1 MQKLILQRLNS
12 DLNLISIQSF
22 AYNLLNLKNNDKL
35 IELIKLT
42 KELNTLDVFNNSA
55 DKIINILSNRMS
67 IKKIKEL
74 NFQLK
79 QDYKDLENI
88 YKEKFRNSLYVAF

>member
-1 MQKLILQRLNS
+1 M
-12 DLNLISIQSF
+12 
-22 AYNLLNLKNNDKL
+22 
-35 IELIKLT
+35 T
-42 KELNTLDVFNNSA
+42 KELNTLDIFNNSA
-55 DKIINILSNRMS
+55 DKIINVLSNRIS

-74 NFQLK
+74 NSQLK

>member
-1 MQKLILQRLNS
+1 M
-12 DLNLISIQSF
+12 
-22 AYNLLNLKNNDKL
+22 
-35 IELIKLT
+35 T
-42 KELNTLDVFNNSA
+42 KELNTLDIFNNSA
-55 DKIINILSNRMS
+55 DKIINILSSKMS

-74 NFQLK
+74 NSQLK

>member
-1 MQKLILQRLNS
+1 MLLNT

-22 AYNLLNLKNNDKL
+22 AYNLLNLKNNDEL

-55 DKIINILSNRMS
+55 DKIINILYNKIS

-74 NFQLK
+74 NSQLK